1 MIRNILLACLLP
13 SLALAADIRTKAA
26 VEVAEKGWGAA
37 MAKGDQ
43 AALGA
48 LLAEDLNYIH
58 STGAIDSK
66 TTLMGKMKSGEQ
78 KYLKLDHEG
87 METRLY
93 GSTAVVTATGFAQT
107 SVKGVPATA
116 NHLRWIHVWYLH
128 KGTWVL
134 VAHQSLRI

>member
-1 MIRNILLACLLP
+1 MIRNTLLAL
-13 SLALAADIRTKAA
+13 SLVSLTFAQDAKTKDAVAAADKA
-26 VEVAEKGWGAA
+26 WGAA

-43 AALGA
+43 AALGK
-48 LLAEDLNYIH
+48 LLADDLNYIH

-87 METRLY
+87 MEVRLY
-93 GSTAVVTATGFAQT
+93 GSTAVVTATGFVQT
-107 SVKGVPATA
+107 EAKGKAAPA

>member
-1 MIRNILLACLLP
+1 MALV
-13 SLALAADIRTKAA
+13 SLTFAQEPKTKAA
-26 VEVAEKGWGAA
+26 VEAADKAWGAA
-37 MAKGDQ
+37 MVKGDPT
-43 AALGA
+43 ALGK
-48 LLAEDLNYIH
+48 LLADDLNYIH

-66 TTLMGKMKSGEQ
+66 TTLIGKMKTGEQ
-78 KYLKLDHEG
+78 KYVKLDHEG

-93 GSTAVVTATGFAQT
+93 GSTAVVTATGFVQT
-107 SVKGVPATA
+107 VANGKPATV